1 MNANASW
8 NWFVWGKHPGI
19 PDFLFAGEKT
29 PLFQQFTRWVDTG
42 FSRVDA
48 QLKTKSRHCSWRFWT
63 RGAGED
69 VVCGLVRNSCDNY
82 GRSFP
87 LLWLGSGPLEGWTI
101 NRSLLPFAFESAW
114 KHFEYLAAAR
124 CGSIPEINDA
134 LRLIPPP
141 APCWREYQQRIHD
154 APDLLTRE
162 SFEESIR
169 DGGRLYK
176 IDCSLPEQLPRDLC
190 FCSSMVA
197 TSANKAPG
205 AVFIGETGTRI
216 AVAMIDNTLLP
227 ADFTWLWS
235 IRPKSPQSSTA

>member
-1 MNANASW
+1 M
-8 NWFVWGKHPGI
+8 
-19 PDFLFAGEKT
+19 
-29 PLFQQFTRWVDTG
+29 FQQFTRWVDTG